1 MKKISLLLLSVF
13 LLTTISCNKYL
24 DVVPD
29 EYVTD
34 EDVFKNINL
43 AEQALARLYNAFPDE
58 TGSNI
63 TAFTDESY
71 HHWTDNGGAL
81 DAYKF
86 NLGTW
91 STVDNPIGNWGG
103 RYQDIRR
110 ANIFIERIESVPIPL
125 DRSDYYQT
133 WIPRYKAEARFL
145 RVIFYFELF
154 KRFGAVPL
162 LTSAVS
168 TDLNEAAGNNV
179 ERNSV
184 EEIVD
189 FIVAECDDIAQ
200 SLPTSQEA
208 SQVGRATRGAALA
221 LKSRTL
227 IYAASPLFNG
237 NALYKDISNKDG
249 KKLFSQSYDKEKWK
263 RAADAAMDV
272 INMGIYSLY
281 SPSPN
286 NSVQNYA
293 SQFYTRDYTE
303 SIFQRIKGND
313 TGLDGQW
320 LPNGPPFKG
329 NGQFTPLQELVD
341 AYEMN
346 NGYPINEPG
355 SNYQNTGFWSGQLW
369 DGLKWQNVSDISNM
383 YKDRDPRF
391 YASIFFQYDVWRF
404 DATKRPIKLAFW
416 GDGNGRTD
424 GWANGKAGTS
434 PWGYNIRKFLSP
446 EYDRNAN
453 TGTAKRNWPVFRLAE
468 MYLIYAEAMN
478 EYQDVPDAPVYD
490 YINRV
495 RERVKMP
502 PLPILASDRTREGMR
517 QRIQNENRVEF
528 AFEAHRFW
536 DVRRW
541 MIALTVDNRPVHVLN
556 AKPSAAELDASG
568 VSDPNSEE
576 AGAAVF
582 YKPVVIQD
590 RVFQD
595 KHYLMPIP
603 QSEIDKDP
611 GLVQNYGW

>member
-1 MKKISLLLLSVF
+1 MKKIALILLSVF
-13 LLTTISCNKYL
+13 LLATISCNKYL

-34 EDVFKNINL
+34 EDVFSNINL
-43 AEQALARLYNAFPDE
+43 SEQALARLYNAFPDE
-58 TGSNI
+58 TGSTI
-63 TAFTDESY
+63 TAYTDESY
-71 HHWTDNGGAL
+71 HHWNDNGGAL

-91 STVDNPIGNWGG
+91 STVDNPMGNWRG

-110 ANIFIERIESVPIPL
+110 ANIFIDRIEKVPVPL
-125 DRSDYYQT
+125 DRSEYYQT

-145 RVIFYFELF
+145 RAMFYFELF
-154 KRFGAVPL
+154 KRYGAVPL
-162 LTSAVS
+162 LTSAAS
-168 TDLNEAAGNNV
+168 IDLNEAAGNNV
-179 ERNSV
+179 ERNSTD
-184 EEIVD
+184 EIVN
-189 FIVAECDDIAQ
+189 FIVSECDDIAQ
-200 SLPTSQEA
+200 ALPTSQEA
-208 SQVGRATRGAALA
+208 SQVGRATKGAALA
-221 LKSRTL
+221 LKARTL

-237 NALYKDISNKDG
+237 NPLYKNITNKDG
-249 KKLFSQSYDKEKWK
+249 KHLFSESYDREKWK

-272 INMGIYSLY
+272 INMGMYSLY
-281 SPSPN
+281 SPFPDN
-286 NSVQNYA
+286 PIQNYA
-293 SQFYTRDYTE
+293 AQFYTRDYTE
-303 SIFQRIKGND
+303 SIFQRIKGNN
-313 TGLDGQW
+313 TGLDGNW

-341 AYEMN
+341 AYEMK

-355 SNYQNTGFWSGQLW
+355 SNYQSAGFWSGQLW
-369 DGLKWQNVSDISNM
+369 DGLKWQNVSNISNM

-391 YASIFFQYDVWRF
+391 YASIFFQYGVWRF
-404 DATKRPIKLAFW
+404 DATRRPMKFAFW
-416 GDGNGRTD
+416 GNGNGRTD
-424 GWANGKAGTS
+424 GWANGKAGTN

-478 EYQDVPDAPVYD
+478 EYQDAPDARVYD
-490 YINRV
+490 YVNRV
-495 RERVKMP
+495 RARVNMP
-502 PLPILASDRTREGMR
+502 ALPILAADRTKEGMR
-517 QRIQNENRVEF
+517 KRIQNENRIEF

-541 MIALTVDNRPVHVLN
+541 MIGTTVDNRPAHVLN
-556 AKPSAAELDASG
+556 AKPSAEELRASG
-568 VSDPNSEE
+568 IADINSEE
-576 AGAAVF
+576 AGVAVF
-582 YKPVVIQD
+582 YKPVVIQE

-595 KHYLMPIP
+595 KHYLMPVP